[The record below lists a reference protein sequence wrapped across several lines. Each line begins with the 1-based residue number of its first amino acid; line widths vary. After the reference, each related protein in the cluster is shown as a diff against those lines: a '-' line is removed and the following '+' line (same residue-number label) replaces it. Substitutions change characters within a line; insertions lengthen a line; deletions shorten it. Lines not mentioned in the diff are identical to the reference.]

1 MPAPPC
7 FARTAALGAA
17 LVVLCAG
24 PAPLQAKAN
33 GRPAP
38 ASTTAEPTHDDY
50 PTRLHAAI
58 ESAFARCDP
67 SPLRTAFSP
76 RVKTHLASPVFEIPA
91 GYYGADQILLMLRRW
106 FAGRTTMRFR
116 LDPLESA
123 HRADGRHIVAAR
135 WQYREEGSSRS
146 NVRLLFTLAPEGPVW
161 YIREIRE
168 QK

>member
-1 MPAPPC
+1 MPSPPC
-7 FARTAALGAA
+7 FPRTAALGAA
-17 LVVLCAG
+17 LVILCAG
-24 PAPLQAKAN
+24 LAPPPASAN

-38 ASTTAEPTHDDY
+38 ASTAAEPAHDDY
-50 PTRLHAAI
+50 LPGLHAAI

-67 SPLRTAFSP
+67 SPLKTAFSP
-76 RVKTHLASPVFEIPA
+76 RVKTYLASPVFEIPA
-91 GYYGADQILLMLRRW
+91 GYYGADQVLLMLRRW

-123 HRADGRHIVAAR
+123 ARADGRHIVAAR

-146 NVRLLFTLAPEGPVW
+146 NVRLQFTLAPEGPVW